1 MTTKPRKQRR
11 LIASATAKER
21 QRMMGCNLSEKLR
34 ERYQAR
40 SLRLRKGDTVKILR
54 GDFAGIEGKVVET
67 DHQNQRIIVEGV
79 TREKVSGEQKRVP
92 VHVSKVAVTGLDMS
106 DKWRSER
113 LEKKPEEQKSEKP
126 QETA

>member
-1 MTTKPRKQRR
+1 
-11 LIASATAKER
+11 
-21 QRMMGCNLSEKLR
+21 MMGCNLSEKLR